1 MGYNITKA
9 TLLDHLQKREKQASA
24 IIEYFCETG
33 GALKEAGI
41 CSVNTHLVETK
52 PPALSSLTRAIMK
65 TISSEEIDGTL
76 FLVYDIYDSYEG
88 SNPLETQFSGS
99 GLSQQVKLGFS
110 QAGNEER
117 LSLRK
122 PL

>member
-9 TLLDHLQKREKQASA
+9 TLLDHLQKREKHASA

-52 PPALSSLTRAIMK
+52 PHALSSLTKAIMK

-76 FLVYDIYDSYEG
+76 FLAYDIYDFYEG

-99 GLSQQVKLGFS
+99 GLSQQVKLCFS
-110 QAGNEER
+110 QPGNEER

>member
-1 MGYNITKA
+1 
-9 TLLDHLQKREKQASA
+9 
-24 IIEYFCETG
+24 
-33 GALKEAGI
+33 
-41 CSVNTHLVETK
+41 
-52 PPALSSLTRAIMK
+52 MK

-76 FLVYDIYDSYEG
+76 FLAYDIYDFYEG

>member
-1 MGYNITKA
+1 MTIVEVY
-9 TLLDHLQKREKQASA
+9 
-24 IIEYFCETG
+24 
-33 GALKEAGI
+33 
-41 CSVNTHLVETK
+41 LVEIK
-52 PPALSSLTRAIMK
+52 PLALSSLTSAIMK

-76 FLVYDIYDSYEG
+76 FLAVYDSYEG

>member
-1 MGYNITKA
+1 MLDQLQNENIS
-9 TLLDHLQKREKQASA
+9 KREKQASA

-65 TISSEEIDGTL
+65 TISSEEIYGTL
-76 FLVYDIYDSYEG
+76 FLVIYDFYEG